1 MDRLRKRFVML
12 LIPLVLI
19 LFASL
24 LLAQGPPNRCANV
37 CRQNYTNAVKGCH
50 GDPACLADA
59 RAAAE
64 ACVRQSCSLPP
75 R

>member
-1 MDRLRKRFVML
+1 MNGLKRRIVL
-12 LIPLVLI
+12 LCLPLVLI
-19 LFASL
+19 SLASFL
-24 LLAQGPPNRCANV
+24 AAQGPPPCANV
-37 CRQNYTNAVKGCH
+37 CWQNYLNAVHACH
-50 GDPACLADA
+50 GNPTCLANA

>member
-1 MDRLRKRFVML
+1 MDRLRKWFLML
-12 LIPLVLI
+12 VVPVALI
-19 LFASL
+19 LFASFL
-24 LLAQGPPNRCANV
+24 AAQGPPPCANV
-37 CRQNYTNAVKGCH
+37 CWQNYLNAVHACH
-50 GDPACLADA
+50 GNPACLANA

>member
-1 MDRLRKRFVML
+1 MNNLKKRFVMC
-12 LIPLVLI
+12 LVSLALI
-19 LFASL
+19 LFASFL
-24 LLAQGPPNRCANV
+24 SAQGPPCANV
-37 CRQNYTNAVKGCH
+37 CWQNYLNAVHACH
-50 GDPACLADA
+50 GNATCLANA